1 MLSHVDHVDN
11 EVQKLESSSPRPSS
25 DGSEIESVDIIDT
38 NISSHA
44 DSITMTVSSSPTCNS
59 SKPRK
64 RFGTMLVLGMFCVG
78 YVMLADPSG
87 APSDLIN
94 GRTAAGRS
102 FRKLSPGTPN
112 FALWGQMLGGDQ
124 KLFADLANKEPTAND
139 HSNNH
144 DDNSRDLFGIS
155 FLASP
160 ENGPECRVPPALPP
174 PQPIAPTFAASY
186 PGSGAKMSWNLI
198 TGLTGVQT
206 GDDWLLNGIEWSQ
219 AVTVKTHYPH
229 PEGNPD
235 IGKLFTSNNLKGAFP
250 RAGENF
256 LSVEI

>member
-1 MLSHVDHVDN
+1 
-11 EVQKLESSSPRPSS
+11 
-25 DGSEIESVDIIDT
+25 
-38 NISSHA
+38 
-44 DSITMTVSSSPTCNS
+44 
-59 SKPRK
+59 
-64 RFGTMLVLGMFCVG
+64 MLVLGMFCVG

-87 APSDLIN
+87 APSDLTN
-94 GRTAAGRS
+94 SRTAAGRK

-124 KLFADLANKEPTAND
+124 NIFADLANKGPATSGD
-139 HSNNH
+139 SNNKN
-144 DDNSRDLFGIS
+144 DGSRDLFGIS

-160 ENGPECRVPPALPP
+160 ENGPDCRVPPALPP

-206 GDDWLLNGIEWSQ
+206 GDDWLLNDVEWNQ

-235 IGKLFTSNNLKGAFP
+235 IGNLFTSKNLKGAFP
-250 RAGENF
+250 RAGEQCLSLQTQSLSLYIGSLTYTGEGNRNWKNF
-256 LSVEI
+256 LFATFVNILTPIILIISFPRSLILVRYSHHPSTSLTCHTWLP